1 MLEVTSY
8 LQVSRWEGRR
18 HMVTLG
24 GVGGLKKDWIDG
36 GNRGYKAFD
45 NVAFTNQRLLN
56 HRFACQIIYPLAVS
70 CIVSSLIS

>member
-24 GVGGLKKDWIDG
+24 GG
-36 GNRGYKAFD
+36 FEE
-45 NVAFTNQRLLN
+45 RLD
-56 HRFACQIIYPLAVS
+56 
-70 CIVSSLIS
+70 